1 MLYIDSNT
9 NLISAPSPS
18 PPYFHKS
25 QDLSYKETGNSSR
38 VKRPFLPP
46 PPDLSPLNQVLVHV

>member
-18 PPYFHKS
+18 PLYFHKS

-38 VKRPFLPP
+38 VKSLFLSP
-46 PPDLSPLNQVLVHV
+46 PPDRLS